1 MAATKV
7 PIELEHEVLK
17 KISWIAKKH
26 KHTLNYQ
33 LGLVVHQYIKQYE
46 AANGP
51 VPVEFENSE
60 FR

>member
-17 KISWIAKKH
+17 KISWIAKKQ

-33 LGLVVHQYIKQYE
+33 LGLAVQQYIKDYE
-46 AANGP
+46 AANGT
-51 VPVEFENSE
+51 VQVEFENSD